1 MLIILRS
8 HKVLSLS
15 ERCICIGKKAIFGFG
30 TIHWG
35 SWKVSPLDKSELLYR
50 AGPLWSWT
58 PSSDSPSIAP
68 SCFSTNET
76 KLVLPSLQP
85 MLHPCACCSHCLKW
99 TPHLTSNSTWP
110 TLQSCLIY
118 HSDLSSDT
126 SATMEANQP
135 SRFAW
140 NCNTPT
146 RKIPS
151 VLGQVGHP
159 LTHPSLTELLCLSSN
174 FPTHFYF

>member
-76 KLVLPSLQP
+76 KLVLPGLQP

-99 TPHLTSNSTWP
+99 TPHLTSNSMWP
-110 TLQSCLIY
+110 TLQSCLY

-140 NCNTPT
+140 NWGGFGGSKFQYADQENSQRAGTSWSP
-146 RKIPS
+146 PN
-151 VLGQVGHP
+151 
-159 LTHPSLTELLCLSSN
+159 PSLIDRITLS
-174 FPTHFYF
+174 FL